1 MTHTQA
7 LEGRGAR
14 NAFGRLTQRCRAVA
28 GAALLAGMLG
38 LAPAEASHSWGT
50 YHWARTSN
58 PFTLMLGDNVSTA
71 WDPYLAEASADWS
84 KSSVL
89 DTMVVPGGTDP
100 KRCRPTAGRVEVCA
114 ERYGFNGWLGVAQI
128 WASGSHITQ
137 ATVKLNDSYFNTSRY
152 NTPAWRRLVVCQEV
166 GHTFGLDHQD
176 ENFSNGNLGTCM
188 DYTNDPDGPPSNEHP
203 NQHDYDQLESIYTH
217 LDSATTIAG
226 AAPGSGAQRPSDE
239 GGEGP
244 ADWGRP
250 VRLDRHGQPILFQK
264 DLGGGRRLFTWVFW
278 AEPGARNVR

>member
-1 MTHTQA
+1 MMHA
-7 LEGRGAR
+7 RIIGGRGAG
-14 NAFGRLTQRCRAVA
+14 NAFGRLAQRCRTIV

-38 LAPAEASHSWGT
+38 QAPAEASHSWGT

-58 PFTLMLGDNVSTA
+58 PFTLKLGDNVHST
-71 WDPYLAEASADWS
+71 WDPYLAQASTDWS
-84 KSSVL
+84 QSSVL
-89 DTMVVPGGTDP
+89 DTVVVPGSTDP
-100 KRCRPTAGRVEVCA
+100 KRCRPTTGRVDVCA

-128 WASGSHITQ
+128 WVNGSHITQ
-137 ATVKLNDSYFNTSRY
+137 ATVKLNDSYFSTSKY

-176 ENFSNGNLGTCM
+176 ENFSNSNLGTCM

-203 NQHDYDQLESIYTH
+203 NQHDYDELALIYGH
-217 LDSATTIAG
+217 FDSTTTIAA
-226 AAPGSGAQRPSDE
+226 AAPGSGAQRPSSE

-250 VRLDRHGQPILFQK
+250 VRIDRHGQPILFHK
-264 DLGGGRRLFTWVFW
+264 DLGSGRRLVTWVFW
-278 AEPGARNVR
+278 AEPDARNAR